1 MNGYDKNN
9 YFIKDW
15 INTVKT
21 SVKLMY
27 PDIPETELEDF
38 LYEVL
43 DNNIKVPI
51 ANLDNNYTHTT
62 KNVDVLSLM
71 QWVKDNNF
79 IIAGNGTIFKNQ
91 DQEYNPAIHFLM
103 DVKDSRDRIKGAM
116 KKKTPGT
123 YEYLLDDMGQLNEK
137 LLMNSEYGAAGS
149 NITYF
154 YNLYCAVST
163 TASGQ
168 SLISTAMCCFEN
180 FFSDNVKFIDFDDCS
195 KYIVNI
201 QEEPLNTELVN
212 LVDDKKVP
220 EVFERLRNKFMDY
233 KEDYTFLLFSMLKNL
248 DQDTLNKLYYKN
260 NLYEFV
266 RLPKVKKLIFKIIDE
281 TDLFLDPNK
290 PPKEQKDDLELLWY
304 WVEEWVMYNHF
315 AFNRIGRLTC
325 DLRDTVTTVDTDS
338 NFLCLSPWYDFVID
352 EVIKDDK
359 KIWETTKKD
368 YIYNINGE
376 DITFDGNKLL
386 IYKIVNTATYL
397 ASQVIAKN
405 LKKFAI
411 NSGVLEKYHSRL
423 HMKSEF
429 LFRRMLLTNT
439 KKRYMSKVLLREG
452 TVYEKLDLKGV
463 DHLKS
468 ECNAFTREFINTLC
482 KREILESNDIS
493 VKNMIL
499 GVRELAETVRKS
511 LENGE
516 KTFLTPKKCK
526 EAGAYKM
533 PWSEQSFR
541 SAYAWNVIYPDMQI
555 EFPDTVDII
564 QLNIHKLEDIEE
576 MSKSY
581 PDIYKNIKR
590 YIFESKIEE
599 VRKKALTVLGLPKN
613 IEKIPDWCIPYINYD
628 KIVNDNTN
636 KMKSILESLGVQ
648 IIETDSTTKR
658 YSNIVKF

>member
-1 MNGYDKNN
+1 MNNYNKDN

-15 INTVKT
+15 MNTVKT

-27 PDIPETELEDF
+27 PDIPDLELEDF

-51 ANLDNNYTHTT
+51 ATLDNNYNHTT

-195 KYIVNI
+195 KYITNI
-201 QEEPLNTELVN
+201 KEEPLNMDLVH

-220 EVFERLRNKFMDY
+220 EVFDRLRNKFIDY
-233 KEDYTFLLFSMLKNL
+233 KEEYTFLLFTMLKNL

-260 NLYEFV
+260 NLYGFV

-290 PPKEQKDDLELLWY
+290 PPKEQKDDLELLWS

-325 DLRDTVTTVDTDS
+325 DPRDTVVTIDTDS
-338 NFLCLSPWYDFVID
+338 NMLCLAPWYDFVLD
-352 EVIKDDK
+352 EVICGDS
-359 KIWETTKKD
+359 KILQCDEKM
-368 YIYNINGE
+368 
-376 DITFDGNKLL
+376 LV
-386 IYKIVNTATYL
+386 YKIVNTATYI
-397 ASQVIAKN
+397 ASQVISKN

-439 KKRYMSKVLLREG
+439 KKRYMSKVMLREG
-452 TVYEKLDLKGV
+452 TVYEKNDVKGL

-468 ECNAFTREFINTLC
+468 ECNEFTRSFINELC
-482 KREILESNDIS
+482 ENEILLSKDIS

-499 GVRELAETVRKS
+499 GVRELAETVRMS

-590 YIFESKIEE
+590 YIFESKIED
-599 VRKKALTVLGLPKN
+599 VRKKGLTVLGLPKN
-613 IEKIPDWCIPYINYD
+613 IDKIPEWCIPYINYD
-628 KIVNDNTN
+628 KIVTDNTN
-636 KMKSILESLGVQ
+636 KMRSILESLGVQ